1 LRRARTSVWRF
12 FERTADYREATAGTH
27 PHARLHGNGARKHR
41 NRGKLDPDI
50 SLQRIVDSAI
60 DLADTEG
67 LTAVSMR
74 RIAIELSVATMRCTA
89 TCVARTLCAC

>member
-1 LRRARTSVWRF
+1 VVRLRYSLWFVAPGGS
-12 FERTADYREATAGTH
+12 
-27 PHARLHGNGARKHR
+27 GA
-41 NRGKLDPDI
+41 

>member
-1 LRRARTSVWRF
+1 VGTVVA
-12 FERTADYREATAGTH
+12 ER
-27 PHARLHGNGARKHR
+27 PARKHG

-50 SLQRIVDSAI
+50 SLERIVDSAI

-67 LTAVSMR
+67 LTGVSMR
-74 RIAIELSVATMRCTA
+74 RIAIELRVAIMRCTA